1 MSSFCVELSEKL
13 SQILGKGIHLKNKNC
28 IKVSKSLGNGEC
40 YSEKASHFISISV
53 NCYRRGIWNIWS
65 NDNESGRTKIQYH
78 QEFKTPAYIG
88 EEWKAPEGL
97 DKKRQSFNI

>member
-53 NCYRRGIWNIWS
+53 NCYRRGF
-65 NDNESGRTKIQYH
+65 GTFGATTTK
-78 QEFKTPAYIG
+78 A
-88 EEWKAPEGL
+88 EEQK
-97 DKKRQSFNI
+97 FNIIKI

>member
-1 MSSFCVELSEKL
+1 MGMGNVIVKKQVISSALALTV
-13 SQILGKGIHLKNKNC
+13 IAGDLGVWG
-28 IKVSKSLGNGEC
+28 
-40 YSEKASHFISISV
+40 
-53 NCYRRGIWNIWS
+53 

-97 DKKRQSFNI
+97 DKRDSLSILRE